1 MKNLLLIALVAA
13 LAFSCGEA
21 GVGFNVGKEFP
32 IEIPI
37 TFNDIPTGIPDI
49 LGKLNPPAFEETVD
63 YTLDKVEA
71 FDGVDNAEVVI
82 NGFAYEIK
90 GVEAAKNENIEVEAM
105 SLVFSA
111 DGTPFATIDIAADLS
126 TNNFDNIAKTA
137 LNESQFDKE
146 ALSSLLENGG
156 TIEGNVTFDF
166 AELPSENFD
175 FQFVLYFDVL
185 LEARDLN

>member
-1 MKNLLLIALVAA
+1 MKNLLLIALVAG

-37 TFNDIPTGIPDI
+37 TFSDIPTGLPDGF
-49 LGKLNPPAFEETVD
+49 GKINPPAFEESVD

-71 FDGVDNAEVVI
+71 FEGVDNAEVVI

-90 GVEAAKNENIEVEAM
+90 GVEAAKNENIEVESM

-111 DGTPFATIDIAADLS
+111 DGNPFATIDIAADLS
-126 TNNFDNIAKTA
+126 TNSFDNIAKTA
-137 LNESQFDKE
+137 LNETQYDKE
-146 ALSSLLENGG
+146 ALSSLLKSGG
-156 TIEGNVTFDF
+156 KIEGNVTFDF
-166 AELPSENFD
+166 GELPSEDFD